1 MGETQ
6 ERLGKT
12 GGRRRRGRQR
22 MKCLDGI
29 TDSMDMDLSKQTLGD
44 GEGQGSLGCCSPWGC
59 NESDM
64 TEEVNNSNY
73 MCVCVCVCVCAR
85 ARMYILYLNLEKKVL

>member
-73 MCVCVCVCVCAR
+73 MCVCVRVCAR
-85 ARMYILYLNLEKKVL
+85 AHVYIIPQFGKKSTMRA

>member
-29 TDSMDMDLSKQTLGD
+29 TDSMDMDLSQQTLGD
-44 GEGQGSLGCCSPWGC
+44 REGQGSLGCCSPWGC

-73 MCVCVCVCVCAR
+73 MCVCVCAR
-85 ARMYILYLNLEKKVL
+85 AHVYIIPQFGKESTMRA